1 MASLTQWTWV
11 WVISR
16 SWWWTGR
23 LGLLQSMGSLRV
35 RHDWATELNWTLHR
49 SYTNRVTIY
58 SLVILFSQFS
68 QLWTSQVPCLCEVF
82 QSCLTFWDR
91 MDCSLQGSSV
101 HGISQASIMDW
112 ASISFSRRSS
122 LPTDQILVSHIA
134 GRLFTIWATRV
145 LTFPSL
151 PAYRYSGDR

>member
-1 MASLTQWTWV
+1 MSLSNIQELVMDREAWFAAVRGVTKSRTWL
-11 WVISR
+11 S
-16 SWWWTGR
+16 
-23 LGLLQSMGSLRV
+23 
-35 RHDWATELNWTLHR
+35 DWTELNWTLHR

-68 QLWTSQVPCLCEVF
+68 QLWTGQVPCPCEVF
-82 QSCLTFWDR
+82 QSCLTFWDC

-101 HGISQASIMDW
+101 YGISQGSIMAW

-122 LPTDQILVSHIA
+122 LPTDQTLVSHVA
-134 GRLFTIWATRV
+134 GRLLTIWATRA
-145 LTFPSL
+145 LSFPSL